1 MAITTGQ
8 LSVGSSAVA
17 VNVPNVNPLRVHIH
31 NNDNTNNLLL
41 GNGTLTVSN
50 GMILPKLDSVELVLN
65 PNEVLYLLASAGTIQ
80 ASYLVQT
87 E

>member
-8 LSVGSSAVA
+8 LSVTTTPVA
-17 VNVPNVNPLRVHIH
+17 VNVPNVMPMRIHIH
-31 NNDNTNNLLL
+31 NNDVTNNLLV
-41 GNGTLTVSN
+41 GNGNVTSSN

-65 PNEVLYLLASAGTIQ
+65 PNEVIYLVAASGTIS
-80 ASYLVQT
+80 ASYLAQT

>member
-8 LSVGSSAVA
+8 LTVTTTPVA
-17 VNVPNVNPLRVHIH
+17 VNAPNVMPLRLHIH
-31 NNDNTNNLLL
+31 NNDVTNNLLV
-41 GNGTLTVSN
+41 GNGNVSSSN
-50 GMILPKLDSVELVLN
+50 GLVLPKLDSIELLLN
-65 PNEVLYLLASAGTIQ
+65 PHEVIYLVASSGSIA